1 MTIIVNAEKVYTIIQ
16 RLIKKVASI
25 RRKRLLNEIE
35 KMKAELEQEKQKLT
49 EVFAT
54 SLRNL
59 ERKEKCLKVIYVM
72 TLEIGSMYGSQNDRD
87 HLYRFLFE
95 LIAHHLM
102 NSRSGKPRVQI
113 LVEDNENNQMLR
125 PYKNIWVGHSPRAK
139 HLRIEKAY
147 DTAAGYAYLTGEC
160 YFDPDTTR
168 RESRFKAN
176 QQATRKTESIICIPI
191 RCADE
196 ILGVLYVTLSYFVVA
211 IILIVINPK
220 EILYKLKFRTEIEV
234 ITVYTSFSGDPE
246 ICEYNFVHIRAFVC
260 ANLHLITEP
269 TLLDCFY
276 ID

>member
-1 MTIIVNAEKVYTIIQ
+1 M
-16 RLIKKVASI
+16 
-25 RRKRLLNEIE
+25 NEIE

-211 IILIVINPK
+211 
-220 EILYKLKFRTEIEV
+220 LY
-234 ITVYTSFSGDPE
+234 
-246 ICEYNFVHIRAFVC
+246 
-260 ANLHLITEP
+260 
-269 TLLDCFY
+269 
-276 ID
+276 

>member
-113 LVEDNENNQMLR
+113 LVEDNKNNQMLR

-211 IILIVINPK
+211 
-220 EILYKLKFRTEIEV
+220 LY
-234 ITVYTSFSGDPE
+234 
-246 ICEYNFVHIRAFVC
+246 
-260 ANLHLITEP
+260 
-269 TLLDCFY
+269 LLLY
-276 ID
+276 S